1 MVNAVGFM
9 KWKDFASIM
18 VQDRENADVIQTVG
32 LISFVAVWVGAVIA
46 VFDAGLWLKEDSV
59 YTNALTY
66 AMATF
71 TLQGMGFFFYK
82 LLAQESLESN
92 ARLARMQRKQKMQMQ
107 NQQMEFAQRQM
118 DVEMRKQAIQF
129 DHQLKTLEQ
138 DPEVVQYMMLQEEM
152 LRRAHEATSIPQ
164 HSPNVNEPIDLGKT
178 SKRGQG
184 PRDSDGKFKKKEE

>member
-1 MVNAVGFM
+1 MVA
-9 KWKDFASIM
+9 
-18 VQDRENADVIQTVG
+18 DRESADVIQTVG

-46 VFDAGLWLKEDSV
+46 VFDAGLWLKEEST

-92 ARLARMQRKQKMQMQ
+92 ARIARMQRKQKLQMQ
-107 NQQMEFAQRQM
+107 DQQMQFAQRQM

-129 DHQLKTLEQ
+129 DHQLKSLEQ

-152 LRRAHEATSIPQ
+152 MKRAQEAVGIPQ
-164 HSPNVNEPIDLGKT
+164 HSPNLTESIDLGKS
-178 SKRGQG
+178 SKRGSG

>member
-1 MVNAVGFM
+1 M

-164 HSPNVNEPIDLGKT
+164 HSAQPTESINLGKT
-178 SKRGQG
+178 SKRGSG
-184 PRDSDGKFKKKEE
+184 PRGTDGKFTKKEE

>member
-1 MVNAVGFM
+1 MVA
-9 KWKDFASIM
+9 
-18 VQDRENADVIQTVG
+18 DRESADVIQTVG

-46 VFDAGLWLKEDSV
+46 VFDAGLWLKEEST

-92 ARLARMQRKQKMQMQ
+92 ARIARMQRKQKMQMQ
-107 NQQMEFAQRQM
+107 SQQMEFAQRQM

-129 DHQLKTLEQ
+129 DNQLKSLEQ

-152 LRRAHEATSIPQ
+152 MKRAQEAVGIPQ
-164 HSPNVNEPIDLGKT
+164 HSPNLKESIDLGKS
-178 SKRGQG
+178 SKRGTG
-184 PRDSDGKFKKKEE
+184 PRDADGKFKKKEE